1 MSQQRGTI
9 SPRDQML
16 SCFWQRKTRKNQII
30 FNLLASQNKAQE
42 IEVKCTLS
50 SNTKLSDMQKSRKIQ
65 PVLRK
70 EVKMDVEIIQM
81 IDF

>member
-1 MSQQRGTI
+1 
-9 SPRDQML
+9 ML
-16 SCFWQRKTRKNQII
+16 SCSWQRKTRKNQII

-42 IEVKCTLS
+42 IEVKFTLS
-50 SNTKLSDMQKSRKIQ
+50 SNTKLSDMQRSRKIQ
-65 PVLRK
+65 PVLRR